1 MPKHQSSSAAAINGI
16 GSASTRVIYTDEDAI
31 EVARVL
37 AKDFAVG
44 AAQRD
49 AERILPSEQLQAF
62 SDSGLWAITVPKAFG
77 GAGVS
82 YRTVAKV
89 FEIIS
94 AADPSI
100 GQIPQNH
107 FSIAYLI
114 HAVGT
119 NRQQEAFFELI
130 LGGARLGN
138 ALAELTNKTA
148 HAFETRMSRSRQAA
162 IEGYDLTGRKFYST
176 GALFADYI
184 SVGALNEQGQRL
196 TAIVPRDAPGLTVV
210 DDWSS
215 FGQRTT
221 ASGTVILDRVFVPA
235 ANVLA
240 FHRTQSEPVPNGP
253 VAQIIQA
260 AIDSGIAVAAVEDT
274 ERLVRE
280 MARPWRDAGQ
290 ARAADDPYTI
300 AAIGGLRIQL
310 HAAQAMLERA
320 GDYVD
325 RAVAAPTDRSVAEA
339 SVAVAEAKVLTTQA
353 ALDAGAKLFELVGTR
368 ATLEPHNFDRHW
380 RNARVHTLHDPV
392 RWKFN
397 VVGDWFLN
405 GKPPPRHGLV

>member
-1 MPKHQSSSAAAINGI
+1 MIQNDFGNGM
-16 GSASTRVIYTDEDAI
+16 AHVICNDEEAI
-31 EVARVL
+31 EVARNL
-37 AKDFAVG
+37 AKDFARG

-49 AERILPSEQLQAF
+49 AERILPSEQVEVF
-62 SDSGLWAITVPKAFG
+62 SKSGLWAMTVPAAFG
-77 GAGVS
+77 GADVS

-89 FEIIS
+89 IEIIS

-107 FSIAYLI
+107 ISNAFLI
-114 HAVGT
+114 RSLGT
-119 NRQQEAFFELI
+119 SQQQQTFFGLI
-130 LGGARLGN
+130 LGGARIGN
-138 ALAELTNKTA
+138 ALAELTDKTA
-148 HAFETRMSRSRQAA
+148 HDLETRLRRDVSGTA
-162 IEGYDLTGRKFYST
+162 EGYRLSGKKFYST
-176 GALFADYI
+176 GALFADYVSI
-184 SVGALNEQGQRL
+184 GALDEDGQRL
-196 TAIVPRDAPGLTVV
+196 TVIVPRDAPGLTVF

-221 ASGTVILDRVFVPA
+221 ASGTVILDQVFVSE
-235 ANVLA
+235 ANVFA
-240 FHRTQSEPVPNGP
+240 FHRTQNEPVPNGA

-280 MARPWRDAGQ
+280 MARPWRDSGQ
-290 ARAADDPYTI
+290 AKAADDLYTI
-300 AAIGGLRIQL
+300 AAVGRLRIGL

-325 RAVAAPTDRSVAEA
+325 RAIAEPTDRTVAEA
-339 SVAVAEAKVLTTQA
+339 SVAVAEAKVLTTQI
-353 ALDAGAKLFELVGTR
+353 ALDAASTLFELVGTR

-392 RWKFN
+392 RWKYN
-397 VVGDWFLN
+397 VIGDWFLN
-405 GKPPPRHGLV
+405 GKLPPRHGLV